1 MPLVDYAVDFH
12 AGAQVVLTLRKS
24 ISLNSQLADVF
35 NAPLPYFQKIL
46 QVL

>member
-1 MPLVDYAVDFH
+1 MQAASRFNAP
-12 AGAQVVLTLRKS
+12 QIKS
-24 ISLNSQLADVF
+24 HSSPELKQLADVF